1 MIVINTV
8 SAKRFS
14 LNGIEYFKNY
24 ISEVAGNQLT
34 IFNAYDRKDV
44 KVEWSAFGN
53 FLVDNIAFS
62 NVADLQ
68 SALLDVIYTRGTL
81 GGILKTPVNLKV
93 TYNSG
98 TGATVPAGFTLTRIT
113 SLNDTNSDF
122 TGIVTGTNLVITSG
136 VNGDVYLIDGYIT
149 T

>member
-68 SALLDVIYTRGTL
+68 SRFGRAHV
-81 GGILKTPVNLKV
+81 
-93 TYNSG
+93 
-98 TGATVPAGFTLTRIT
+98 
-113 SLNDTNSDF
+113 
-122 TGIVTGTNLVITSG
+122 
-136 VNGDVYLIDGYIT
+136 
-149 T
+149 

>member
-8 SAKRFS
+8 TATRFS

-34 IFNAYDRKDV
+34 VFNAYDRKDV

-53 FLVDNIAFS
+53 FLVDNVAFS

-68 SALLDVIYTRGTL
+68 STLLDVIYTR
-81 GGILKTPVNLKV
+81 
-93 TYNSG
+93 
-98 TGATVPAGFTLTRIT
+98 
-113 SLNDTNSDF
+113 
-122 TGIVTGTNLVITSG
+122 TNLGSVISGGGSFNKPILWNGGTVIVPTGYAGTVFNQSTSQFCPYTLVG
-136 VNGDVYLIDGYIT
+136 VVLTIT
-149 T
+149 ANATAQDILLLTEN

>member
-81 GGILKTPVNLKV
+81 GGILKTPVSLKA

-98 TGATVPAGFTLTRIT
+98 IGVTVPVGFTLTRLT

-122 TGIVTGTNLVITSG
+122 IAVITGANLVITSG
-136 VNGDVYLIDGYIT
+136 VDGDVYLIDGYT
-149 T
+149 TT